1 MSLKYKVNPLGKP
14 FDIVQDTA
22 DTNYIPQLDAD
33 PASPSAEQV
42 WVRKSGNAGSP
53 MGLLLSLTT
62 NAITYQLSYRTI
74 EGTTKRVSII

>member
-1 MSLKYKVNPLGKP
+1 MPFKFNPFTGSL
-14 FDIVQDTA
+14 DIVQDTA

-62 NAITYQLSYRTI
+62 NTITYQLSYRTI
-74 EGTTKRVSII
+74 EGTTKRVSIT